1 MELEEEK
8 NDKGNAAAPKLS
20 DLIDNDSMDQAT
32 RELIRQLQAEENA
45 E

>member
-8 NDKGNAAAPKLS
+8 NDKGAAAPKLS